1 MAKARTREADPPTQL
16 RSLVDGL
23 GAQGLPRVALL
34 RGEERYFVERG
45 VEALIEAAGKSG
57 LELCRHDAQDPE
69 FEPAALLDDMGGNP
83 MFASARCILVRNVD
97 AGRAGE
103 GLLKKQGSK
112 PSPFTRL
119 ALSFIESQRE
129 GCLIITGRS
138 IRADH
143 AIAKAIK
150 SAGAPLLSLRKLW
163 DTPPPWSPDP
173 RKVELALWVG
183 TRSRELGLRLSPD
196 DCAYLAA
203 ATGNDLAAI
212 DTQLEKL
219 RQGGPQK
226 LREIVGWN
234 SGGTPWKAA
243 DELMG
248 GDVARGIAALE
259 SLFRAG
265 FHSDRDGKTEV
276 NPAALA
282 AIVLGTLRSKARQAL
297 CGARALSAG
306 KSLDRAADEA
316 GVGKQKLARDSFAAQ
331 LALRGGEAWEAIYR
345 DVLELERK
353 SRSGAEIDVND
364 FIPLALRWRLQTT
377 NSRKTAR
384 R

>member
-16 RSLVDGL
+16 KGLASLLSQSGP
-23 GAQGLPRVALL
+23 PRTALV

-45 VEALIEAAGKSG
+45 LKLLSEAAQAKS
-57 LELCRHDAQDPE
+57 LEVCKHDAQDPE
-69 FEPAALLDDMGGNP
+69 FEPARLLDDLAANP
-83 MFASARCILVRNVD
+83 LFASARCIIVRNAD
-97 AGRAGE
+97 AGRGGE
-103 GLLKKQGSK
+103 GLLKKVGTK
-112 PSPFTRL
+112 HSPFTRM
-119 ALSFIESQRE
+119 AVGFIESDRE
-129 GCLIITGRS
+129 GALFITGRS

-150 SAGAPLLSLRKLW
+150 AKGDPVLSMRKLW

-203 ATGNDLAAI
+203 ATGNDLSAI
-212 DTQLEKL
+212 DTQLEKI
-219 RQGGPQK
+219 RQGGNAK
-226 LREIVGWN
+226 LREIVGWQ
-234 SGGTPWKAA
+234 SGGTPWKTA
-243 DELMG
+243 DDLLG
-248 GDVARGIAALE
+248 GDLARGLAAVE

-282 AIVLGTLRSKARQAL
+282 AIVLGTMRSKARQAL
-297 CGARALSAG
+297 AGTRALARG
-306 KSLDRAADEA
+306 ASLDAAATEA
-316 GVGKQKLARDSFAAQ
+316 GVGAQKMAREAFSRL
-331 LALRGGEAWEAIYR
+331 LALRDEAGWEAVYR

-353 SRSGAEIDVND
+353 SRLGGDIDVND
-364 FIPLALRWRLQTT
+364 FIPLAIRW
-377 NSRKTAR
+377 KVAR
-384 R
+384 RAGARR